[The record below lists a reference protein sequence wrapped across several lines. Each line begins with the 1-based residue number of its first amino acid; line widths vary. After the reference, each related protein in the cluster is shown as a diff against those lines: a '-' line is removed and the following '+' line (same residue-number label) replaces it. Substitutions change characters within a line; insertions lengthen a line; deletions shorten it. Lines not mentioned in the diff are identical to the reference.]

1 MHPLINDANQLSE
14 SELEEKIF
22 KLNRVY
28 HITSNEQTRHQIILA
43 LDTYKIALEE
53 KRQEQKKLQQ
63 EQNQGNSDLDNLI
76 NVS

>member
-1 MHPLINDANQLSE
+1 MHPLINDASQLSE

-53 KRQEQKKLQQ
+53 KRLEQKKLQQ